1 MSQRFRISI
10 FSAAMSLLTLI
21 GLGTWIFHTLEKWSW
36 AESFYFTVATL
47 TTVGYGDIHP
57 SSDNTRVIAALFIL
71 IGVGIVIAALT
82 RIGSEYLAAQEQRL
96 SDNITRRVHRREQKD
111 AEK

>member
-1 MSQRFRISI
+1 MFPKLRISI
-10 FSAAMSLLTLI
+10 TSAVLSLLTLI
-21 GLGTWIFHTLEKWSW
+21 GLGTWLFHLLEEWSW

-57 SSDNTRVIAALFIL
+57 TTDGTRIIAALFIL

-82 RIGSEYLAAQEQRL
+82 RIGSEYLSIQERRI
-96 SDNITRRVHRREQKD
+96 SNNITRRLHRKEEEQK
-111 AEK
+111 